1 MKTLYLHIG
10 TSKTGTT
17 AIQNFCDEN
26 QTVLNRYGY
35 TYPDFHYYYKG
46 IARVRNARFLL
57 GQIFHEDGTRDYE
70 EEARRFDEAFDII
83 YEAFNTYDNVVISD
97 EAIWSYGLRDGVWEK
112 LSKELQKGKFVI
124 KVVVYFRPQEEYL
137 YSWWDQ
143 RIKTGLLVDSRYTW
157 EEIQDRFTKV
167 THPAYYSA
175 LEQVAK
181 YVGKENILVRVFN
194 KNRFVE
200 GSIYADFLQTIG
212 LKYSDEYQIG
222 VENRNLTLSKNAN
235 EIKRILNGVPG
246 LDEKMNNRFRNI
258 LLQQTGDNPEKIS
271 FSMFSKEELADFR
284 EKYREENEKI
294 AREYLRT
301 DEPLFEY
308 STVEKKKWTPEEAYM
323 MADVVLF
330 FGTMY
335 LQMDNEIKQLKEEL
349 KKNDKAIEYLQD
361 IMKHPIQ
368 ALKRK
373 AKKIGK

>member
-70 EEARRFDEAFDII
+70 EEARRFEEAFDII

-124 KVVVYFRPQEEYL
+124 KVVIYFRPQEEYL

-167 THPAYYSA
+167 THPAYYGT

-258 LLQQTGDNPEKIS
+258 LLQQTGNNPEKIS

-284 EKYREENEKI
+284 EKYREGNEKI

-308 STVEKKKWTPEEAYM
+308 STVEKKKWTPEEGYM

-361 IMKHPIQ
+361 IMKHPLQ

-373 AKKIGK
+373 VKKIGK